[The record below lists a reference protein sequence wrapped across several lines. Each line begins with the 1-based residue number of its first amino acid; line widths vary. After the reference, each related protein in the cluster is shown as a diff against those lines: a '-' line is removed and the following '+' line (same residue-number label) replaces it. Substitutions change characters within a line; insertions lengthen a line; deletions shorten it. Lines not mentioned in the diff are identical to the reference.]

1 VLARGVTNG
10 RGERAMNG
18 LIHDL
23 RYALRQL
30 RKAPGFSVVA
40 VLTLSLGIC
49 ASVAIFAFVD
59 AALLKP
65 LPYGDASRLVEVTER
80 TTLFPRNNLSYL
92 DYVDW
97 KRLNT
102 VFSSMDVWNPTGY
115 LFQMPNGSVPVPAV
129 RVSAGF
135 FRTLGVKPA
144 LGRDFYEG
152 EDKPGAPSTVLL
164 SYSAWRDR
172 FGSRKDVVG
181 QTVSLSGKA
190 YTVIG
195 VLPKE
200 FQFALRGRAEFWT
213 ALQPM
218 QQCEKARG
226 CHNLYG
232 VARLK
237 DGVTVAT
244 ADAGMNTIAK
254 QLEAQYPDSNRGQAA
269 AVVTLSQS
277 IVGNVRPLLLMLLS
291 GAGLLFVIACVNVAS
306 LLLVRSEGRRREMA
320 VRGALGASPSRLF
333 RQFVTEGMVLVAAA
347 GALGLFFSV
356 WSVRILLSLIP
367 ADMMGGMPYLQSLG
381 LNSRVLVFAIFVAL
395 LAGVLFAVT
404 PALRIS
410 FLELRDDLAEGGRTG
425 AGRVWRKLGA
435 NLVTVELA
443 TAVVLLVA
451 AGLLG
456 KSFFRLLHVDLGFE
470 PERVA
475 SLLVI
480 APDVGYEKE
489 AQQISLADNV
499 MERFRQL
506 PGVQS
511 VGLSSTLPVSCN
523 CNTNWIRFVG
533 KPYSGEHNEVNNRT
547 VSPEFFSTIHAR
559 LLSGRFLRETDDPS
573 KPHVAVIN
581 KTLAQKYFPGED
593 PIGKKYGDTQLS
605 SQSIREIVGV
615 VDDIR
620 DGSLDEALWPAEY
633 VPFKQNADTAF
644 YAVVRTSGDERV
656 LIPGLVSAVHQVD
669 PALGSQ
675 EEMTM
680 TEKINDSPTAYLHRS
695 SAWLVGGFASLA
707 LVLGVVGLYGVI
719 AYSVSQR
726 TREIGVRMALGAQ
739 RASVH
744 RMILK
749 EAGRLTLAGILIGT
763 AGAVVAT
770 MLMRSLLFGV
780 SSWDVPTLATVAI
793 GLGAAS
799 LLASY
804 IPARRAARVDPIVAL
819 RCE

>member
-1 VLARGVTNG
+1 
-10 RGERAMNG
+10 MNG
-18 LIHDL
+18 LVQDV
-23 RYALRQL
+23 RYAFRQL
-30 RKAPGFSVVA
+30 RKSPGFSVVA

-65 LPYGDASRLVEVTER
+65 LPYKDASRLVEVTER
-80 TTLFPRNNLSYL
+80 TTLFPRNNLSYP

-97 KRLNT
+97 KRMNT
-102 VFSSMDVWNPTGY
+102 VFSSMDVWTGGGF
-115 LFQMPNGSVPVPAV
+115 LFQMPNGSVPVPAT
-129 RVSAGF
+129 RVSDGF
-135 FRTLGVKPA
+135 FRTLGVRPV
-144 LGRDFYEG
+144 LGRDFYDG
-152 EDKPGAPSTVLL
+152 EDKVGAPPTVLL

-172 FGSRKDVVG
+172 FGSREDVLG
-181 QTVSLSGKA
+181 QTISLSGKA

-213 ALQPM
+213 ALQPTM
-218 QQCEKARG
+218 ECEKRRG

-232 VARLK
+232 IARLK
-237 DGVTVAT
+237 DSVTVGA
-244 ADAGMNTIAK
+244 ADSDMNTIAK
-254 QLEAQYPDSNRGQAA
+254 QLEAQYPDSNRGQLA

-277 IVGNVRPLLLMLLS
+277 IVGNVRPLLLMLLT

-306 LLLVRSEGRRREMA
+306 LLLVRSEGRKREMA

-333 RQFVTEGMVLVAAA
+333 RQFVTEGMVLVSSAS
-347 GALGLFFSV
+347 ALGLFFSV
-356 WSVRILLSLIP
+356 WAVRMLLSLIP
-367 ADMMGGMPYLQSLG
+367 ADMLGGMPYLESLG

-425 AGRVWRKLGA
+425 AGRVWRRLGA

-443 TAVVLLVA
+443 TAVVLLVG

-489 AQQISLADNV
+489 AQQIALANNV
-499 MERFRQL
+499 VERFRQL

-511 VGLSSTLPVSCN
+511 AGLSSTLPVSCN

-533 KPYSGEHNEVNNRT
+533 KPYSGEHNEINYRA
-547 VSPEFFSTIHAR
+547 VSPGFFSTIHAR
-559 LLSGRFLRETDDPS
+559 LLSGRFLEETDDAS

-581 KTLAQKYFPGED
+581 ETLAQKYFPGEN
-593 PIGKKYGDTQLS
+593 PIGRKYGDTQLS
-605 SQSIREIVGV
+605 PESIREIVGV
-615 VDDIR
+615 VDDVR

-633 VPFKQNADTAF
+633 VPFKQNTDTAF
-644 YAVVRTSGDERV
+644 YAVVRTSGDERA
-656 LIPGLVSAVHQVD
+656 LIPALVSAVHQVA
-669 PALGSQ
+669 PALGTR

-680 TEKINDSPTAYLHRS
+680 SEKINNSPTAYLHRS
-695 SAWLVGGFASLA
+695 SAWLVGGFAALA

-739 RASVH
+739 RTSVH
-744 RMILK
+744 QMILK
-749 EAGRLTLAGILIGT
+749 EAGRLTLVGILIGLI
-763 AGAVVAT
+763 GAVAAS

-780 SSWDVPTLATVAI
+780 SSWDLPTLAAVAI
-793 GLGAAS
+793 GLGSAS
-799 LLASY
+799 LFASY

>member
-1 VLARGVTNG
+1 
-10 RGERAMNG
+10 MNG
-18 LIHDL
+18 FFQDV
-23 RYALRQL
+23 RYAFRQL
-30 RKAPGFSVVA
+30 RKSPGFSVVA

-65 LPYGDASRLVEVTER
+65 LPYRDASRLVEVTER
-80 TTLFPRNNLSYL
+80 TTLFPRNNLSYP

-97 KRLNT
+97 KRMNT
-102 VFSSMDVWNPTGY
+102 VLSSMDVWNGTGF
-115 LFQMPNGSVPVPAV
+115 LFQMPNGSVPVPAA
-129 RVSAGF
+129 RVSDGF
-135 FRTLGVKPA
+135 FRTLGVRPV
-144 LGRDFYEG
+144 LGRDFYDG
-152 EDKPGAPSTVLL
+152 EDKPGAPATVLL

-172 FGSRKDVVG
+172 FGSREDVVG
-181 QTVSLSGKA
+181 QSISLSGKA

-213 ALQPM
+213 ALQPTM
-218 QQCEKARG
+218 ECEKRRS

-232 VARLK
+232 IGRLK
-237 DGVTVAT
+237 DGVAVGA
-244 ADAGMNTIAK
+244 ADADMNTIAK
-254 QLEAQYPDSNRGQAA
+254 QLEAQYPDSNRGQSA
-269 AVVTLSQS
+269 AVVPLSQS

-306 LLLVRSEGRRREMA
+306 LLLVRSEGRKREMA

-333 RQFVTEGMVLVAAA
+333 QQFVTEGLVLVFSAS
-347 GALGLFFSV
+347 ALGLLFSV
-356 WSVRILLSLIP
+356 WAVRMLLSLIP
-367 ADMMGGMPYLQSLG
+367 ADMLGEMPYLQSLG
-381 LNSRVLVFAIFVAL
+381 LNSRVLFFGIFVAL
-395 LAGVLFAVT
+395 LAGGLFAIT

-410 FLELRDDLAEGGRTG
+410 FLELRDNLAEGGRTG

-480 APDVGYEKE
+480 APDVGFEKE
-489 AQQISLADNV
+489 AQQIALADNV
-499 MERFRQL
+499 IERFRQL

-533 KPYSGEHNEVNNRT
+533 KPYSGEHNEVNSRA
-547 VSPEFFSTIHAR
+547 VSPDFFSTIHAR
-559 LLSGRFLRETDDPS
+559 LLSGRFLNEMDDAS
-573 KPHVAVIN
+573 RPHVAVIN
-581 KTLAQKYFPGED
+581 QTLAQKYFAGED

-605 SQSIREIVGV
+605 PQSIREIVGV
-615 VDDIR
+615 VNDVR
-620 DGSLDEALWPAEY
+620 DGSLDETLWPAEY
-633 VPFKQNADTAF
+633 VPFKQNTDTAF

-656 LIPGLVSAVHQVD
+656 LIPALVSAVHQVA
-669 PALGSQ
+669 PALGTQ

-680 TEKINDSPTAYLHRS
+680 SDKINNSPTAYLHRS
-695 SAWLVGGFASLA
+695 SAWLVSGFAALA
-707 LVLGVVGLYGVI
+707 LVLGVVGLYGVV

-726 TREIGVRMALGAQ
+726 TREIGVRMALGAE
-739 RASVH
+739 RSSVH
-744 RMILK
+744 QMILK
-749 EAGRLTLAGILIGT
+749 EAGLLTLCGIAMGLG
-763 AGAVVAT
+763 GAVIAA

-780 SSWDVPTLATVAI
+780 SSWDVPTLAGVAV

-804 IPARRAARVDPIVAL
+804 IPARRAARVDPMVAL

>member
-1 VLARGVTNG
+1 
-10 RGERAMNG
+10 MSG
-18 LIHDL
+18 LLQDI

-30 RKAPGFSVVA
+30 RRTPTFSVVA
-40 VLTLSLGIC
+40 GLTLSLGIC

-65 LPYGDASRLVEVTER
+65 LPYRDASHLVDVTER
-80 TTLFPRNNLSYL
+80 TALFPRGNLSYL

-97 KRLNT
+97 KRLNK
-102 VFSSMDVWNPTGY
+102 VFSSLDVWNGSGY
-115 LFQMPNGSVPVPAV
+115 LLQTPNGAVPVSAV
-129 RVSAGF
+129 RVSDGF
-135 FRTLGVKPA
+135 FRTLGVKPT

-152 EDKPGAPSTVLL
+152 EDKVGAAPAVLL
-164 SYSAWRDR
+164 SFATWRNR
-172 FGSRKDVVG
+172 FGAREDLVG
-181 QTVSLSGKA
+181 QPISLSGKA

-195 VLPKE
+195 VLPKD
-200 FQFALRGRAEFWT
+200 FQFALRGRAEFYT
-213 ALQPM
+213 ALQPAM
-218 QQCEKARG
+218 ECEKRRS

-232 VARLK
+232 VAWLK
-237 DGVTVAT
+237 DGVTVSAAH
-244 ADAGMNTIAK
+244 ADMNTIAK
-254 QLEAQYPDSNRGQAA
+254 QLEAQYPDSNRGQFAS
-269 AVVTLSQS
+269 VIPLSQS
-277 IVGNVRPLLLMLLS
+277 IVGDVRPLLLMLLS

-306 LLLVRSEGRRREMA
+306 LLLVRSESRKREMA

-333 RQFVTEGMVLVAAA
+333 RQFVTEGLVLVTV
-347 GALGLFFSV
+347 GCVLGLFLSA
-356 WSVRILLSLIP
+356 WAVRLLVGLIP
-367 ADMMGGMPYLQSLG
+367 ADMMAGMPYLQSLG
-381 LNSRVLVFAIFVAL
+381 LNTRVFFFAIVIGLIAGVVFA
-395 LAGVLFAVT
+395 LA
-404 PALRIS
+404 PALRTS
-410 FLELRDDLAEGGRTG
+410 LMDLRDDLAEGGRTA

-435 NLVTVELA
+435 NLVTLELA
-443 TAVVLLVA
+443 TAVILLVA

-470 PERVA
+470 PEHVA

-489 AQQISLADNV
+489 AQQIALADRV
-499 MERFRQL
+499 MDRFRQL

-511 VGLSSTLPVSCN
+511 VALTSTLPVSCN

-533 KPYSGEHNEVNNRT
+533 KPYSGEHNEVNFRA
-547 VSPEFFSTIHAR
+547 VSPDFFSTIQAR
-559 LLSGRFLRETDDPS
+559 LLSGRFLRDTDDAS
-573 KPHVAVIN
+573 KPRVSVVN

-605 SQSIREIVGV
+605 PESIREIVGV
-615 VDDIR
+615 VDDVH
-620 DGSLDEALWPAEY
+620 DSSLDAELWPAEY
-633 VPFKQNADTAF
+633 VAFKQNTDTAF
-644 YAVVRTSGDERV
+644 YAAVRTSGDEQA
-656 LIPGLVSAVHQVD
+656 LIPTLVSAIHDLD
-669 PALGSQ
+669 PALGTQ
-675 EEMTM
+675 DEMTM
-680 TEKINDSPTAYLHRS
+680 TDKINNSPTAYLHRS
-695 SAWLVGGFASLA
+695 SAWLIGGFAALA
-707 LVLGVVGLYGVI
+707 LILGVIGLYGVV

-744 RMILK
+744 QMILK
-749 EAGRLTLAGILIGT
+749 EAGRLTFIGILMGL
-763 AGAVVAT
+763 AGAVVAA

-780 SSWDVPTLATVAI
+780 SSWDIPTLAAVAV

>member
-1 VLARGVTNG
+1 
-10 RGERAMNG
+10 MSG
-18 LIHDL
+18 LLQDI

-65 LPYGDASRLVEVTER
+65 LPYRDASRLVDVTEGSAM
-80 TTLFPRNNLSYL
+80 FPRANLSYL

-97 KRLNT
+97 KRMNT
-102 VFSSMDVWNPTGY
+102 VFSSMDVWNGSGY
-115 LFQMPNGSVPVPAV
+115 LFQMPSGAVPVPAI
-129 RVSAGF
+129 RVSNGF

-144 LGRDFYEG
+144 LGRDFYDG
-152 EDKPGAPSTVLL
+152 EDKAGAPAAVLL
-164 SYSAWRDR
+164 SYGAWRDR
-172 FGSRKDVVG
+172 FAGRADVIG
-181 QTVSLSGKA
+181 QTISLSGKA

-195 VLPKE
+195 VLPRE

-213 ALQPM
+213 ALQPTM
-218 QQCEKARG
+218 ECEKRRS

-237 DGVTVAT
+237 DGVTVA
-244 ADAGMNTIAK
+244 AAAANMNTIAK
-254 QLEAQYPDSNRGQAA
+254 QLEIQYPDSNRGQFAS
-269 AVVTLSQS
+269 VISLSQS
-277 IVGNVRPLLLMLLS
+277 MVGDVRPLLLMLLS

-306 LLLVRSEGRRREMA
+306 LLLVRSESRKREMA
-320 VRGALGASPSRLF
+320 VRGALGASASRLF
-333 RQFVTEGMVLVAAA
+333 RQFVTEGLVLVSA
-347 GALGLFFSV
+347 GSALGLFFAV
-356 WSVRILLSLIP
+356 WAVPMLLALIP
-367 ADMMGGMPYLQSLG
+367 ADMLGRMPYLQNLG
-381 LNSRVLVFAIFVAL
+381 LNSRVVLFGILISLV
-395 LAGVLFAVT
+395 AGLLFAVT
-404 PALRIS
+404 PALRTS
-410 FLELRDDLAEGGRTG
+410 FVDLRDDLAEGSRTA
-425 AGRVWRKLGA
+425 AGRVWRKFGA
-435 NLVTVELA
+435 NLVIVELA
-443 TAVVLLVA
+443 TAVVLLVG

-489 AQQISLADNV
+489 AQQIALADKV

-511 VGLSSTLPVSCN
+511 VALTSTLPVSCN

-533 KPYSGEHNEVNNRT
+533 KPYSGEHNEVNYRG
-547 VSPEFFSTIHAR
+547 VSPGFFTTIHAR
-559 LLSGRFLRETDDPS
+559 LLSGRFLSESDDAS
-573 KPHVAVIN
+573 KPRVAVIN

-605 SQSIREIVGV
+605 PQSIREIVGV
-615 VDDIR
+615 VDDVR
-620 DGSLDEALWPAEY
+620 DGSLDAALWPAEY
-633 VPFKQNADTAF
+633 VAFKQNTDTAF
-644 YAVVRTSGDERV
+644 YAVVRTAGDEQT
-656 LIPGLVSAVHQVD
+656 LIPTLVSAVHQVD
-669 PALGSQ
+669 PALGTQ
-675 EEMTM
+675 EEMSM
-680 TEKINDSPTAYLHRS
+680 SDKINNSPAAYLHRS

-707 LVLGVVGLYGVI
+707 VILGVVGLYGVV

-739 RASVH
+739 RTSVH
-744 RMILK
+744 RMIMK
-749 EAGRLTLAGILIGT
+749 EAGRLTLVGLLIGL
-763 AGAVVAT
+763 AGSVIAA
-770 MLMRSLLFGV
+770 MLMRGLLFGV
-780 SSWDVPTLATVAI
+780 SSWDAPTLSAVAV
-793 GLGAAS
+793 GLGGAS

-804 IPARRAARVDPIVAL
+804 IPARRAARIDPIVAL

>member
-1 VLARGVTNG
+1 
-10 RGERAMNG
+10 MSG
-18 LIHDL
+18 LFQDV
-23 RYALRQL
+23 RYAFRQL
-30 RKAPGFSVVA
+30 RKTPAFSVIA

-65 LPYGDASRLVEVTER
+65 LPYRDASRLVDVTEGSAM
-80 TTLFPRNNLSYL
+80 FPRANLSYL

-97 KRLNT
+97 KRMNT
-102 VFSSMDVWNPTGY
+102 VLSSMDVWNGTGY

-129 RVSAGF
+129 RVSDGF
-135 FRTLGVKPA
+135 FRTLGVRPA
-144 LGRDFYEG
+144 FGRDFYDG

-164 SYSAWRDR
+164 SYSAWRNR
-172 FGSRKDVVG
+172 FGSREDVIG
-181 QTVSLSGKA
+181 QTISLSGKA

-213 ALQPM
+213 ALQPTM
-218 QQCEKARG
+218 ECEKRRS

-232 VARLK
+232 IARLK
-237 DGVTVAT
+237 DGVTVAA
-244 ADAGMNTIAK
+244 ADADMNTIAK
-254 QLEAQYPDSNRGQAA
+254 QLEAQYPDSNRGQFAS
-269 AVVTLSQS
+269 VITLSQS
-277 IVGNVRPLLLMLLS
+277 IVGNVRPLLIMLLS
-291 GAGLLFVIACVNVAS
+291 GAGLLFLIACVNVAS
-306 LLLVRSEGRRREMA
+306 LLLVRSESRKREMA
-320 VRGALGASPSRLF
+320 VRGALGASPARLF
-333 RQFVTEGMVLVAAA
+333 RQFVTEGLALVSA
-347 GALGLFFSV
+347 GCV
-356 WSVRILLSLIP
+356 WGVFLSIWAVRMLLRLIP
-367 ADMMGGMPYLQSLG
+367 ADMLGGMPYLQSLG
-381 LNSRVLVFAIFVAL
+381 LNSRV
-395 LAGVLFAVT
+395 VLFAILIGLIASVLFAIT
-404 PALRIS
+404 PALRTS
-410 FLELRDDLAEGGRTG
+410 FVDLRDDLAEGGRAA
-425 AGRVWRKLGA
+425 AGRVWRKFGA
-435 NLVTVELA
+435 NLVTIELA
-443 TAVVLLVA
+443 TAVILLVA

-456 KSFFRLLHVDLGFE
+456 KSVFRLLHVDLGFE

-489 AQQISLADNV
+489 PQQIALADKV
-499 MERFRQL
+499 MERFKQL

-511 VGLSSTLPVSCN
+511 VALTSTLPVSCN

-533 KPYSGEHNEVNNRT
+533 KPYSGEHNEINYRA
-547 VSPEFFSTIHAR
+547 VSPDFFSTIRAR
-559 LLSGRFLRETDDPS
+559 LLSGRFLSETDDAS

-581 KTLAQKYFPGED
+581 KTLAQRYFPGED

-605 SQSIREIVGV
+605 PQSIREIVGV
-615 VDDIR
+615 VDDVR
-620 DGSLDEALWPAEY
+620 DGSLDAALWPAEY
-633 VPFKQNADTAF
+633 VPFKQNTDTIF
-644 YAVVRTSGDERV
+644 YAVVRATGDERA
-656 LIPGLVSAVHQVD
+656 LIPALVSALHQVD
-669 PALGSQ
+669 PALGTQ

-680 TEKINDSPTAYLHRS
+680 SEKINNSPTAYLHRS
-695 SAWLVGGFASLA
+695 SAWLVSGFASLA
-707 LVLGVVGLYGVI
+707 LILGVVGLYGVI

-744 RMILK
+744 QMILK
-749 EAGRLTLAGILIGT
+749 EAGRLTLAGILIGLM
-763 AGAVVAT
+763 GAVAAA

-780 SSWDVPTLATVAI
+780 SSWDIPTLAAVAI

-804 IPARRAARVDPIVAL
+804 IPARRAARIDPIVAL

>member
-1 VLARGVTNG
+1 
-10 RGERAMNG
+10 MNG
-18 LIHDL
+18 LVQDV
-23 RYALRQL
+23 RYAFRQL
-30 RKAPGFSVVA
+30 RKSPGFSVVA

-65 LPYGDASRLVEVTER
+65 LPYKDASRLVEVTER
-80 TTLFPRNNLSYL
+80 TTLFPRNNLSYP

-102 VFSSMDVWNPTGY
+102 VFSSMDVWTGGGF
-115 LFQMPNGSVPVPAV
+115 LFQMPNGSVPVPAT
-129 RVSAGF
+129 RVSDGF
-135 FRTLGVKPA
+135 FRTLGVRPV
-144 LGRDFYEG
+144 LGRDFYDG
-152 EDKPGAPSTVLL
+152 EDKVGAPPTVLL

-172 FGSRKDVVG
+172 FGSREDVLG
-181 QTVSLSGKA
+181 QTISLSGKA

-213 ALQPM
+213 ALQPTM
-218 QQCEKARG
+218 ECEKRRG

-232 VARLK
+232 IARLK
-237 DGVTVAT
+237 DSVTVGA
-244 ADAGMNTIAK
+244 ADSDMNTIAK
-254 QLEAQYPDSNRGQAA
+254 QLEAQYPDSNRGQLA

-277 IVGNVRPLLLMLLS
+277 IVGNVRPLLLMLLT

-306 LLLVRSEGRRREMA
+306 LLLVRSEGRKREMA

-333 RQFVTEGMVLVAAA
+333 RQFVTEGMVLVSSAS
-347 GALGLFFSV
+347 ALGLFFSV
-356 WSVRILLSLIP
+356 WAVRMLLSLIP
-367 ADMMGGMPYLQSLG
+367 ADMLGGMPYLESLG

-425 AGRVWRKLGA
+425 AGRVWRRLGA

-443 TAVVLLVA
+443 TAVVLLVG

-489 AQQISLADNV
+489 AQQIALANNV
-499 MERFRQL
+499 VERFRQL

-511 VGLSSTLPVSCN
+511 AGLSSTLPVSCN

-533 KPYSGEHNEVNNRT
+533 KPYSGEHNEINYRA
-547 VSPEFFSTIHAR
+547 VSPGFFSTIHAR
-559 LLSGRFLRETDDPS
+559 LLSGRFLEETDDAS

-581 KTLAQKYFPGED
+581 KTLAQKYFPGEN
-593 PIGKKYGDTQLS
+593 PIGRKYGDTQLS
-605 SQSIREIVGV
+605 PESIREIVGV
-615 VDDIR
+615 VDDVR

-633 VPFKQNADTAF
+633 VPFKQNTDTAF
-644 YAVVRTSGDERV
+644 YAVVRTSGDERA
-656 LIPGLVSAVHQVD
+656 LIPALVSAVHQVA
-669 PALGSQ
+669 PALGTR

-680 TEKINDSPTAYLHRS
+680 SEKINNSPTAYLHRS
-695 SAWLVGGFASLA
+695 SAWLVGGFAALA

-739 RASVH
+739 RTSVH
-744 RMILK
+744 QMILK
-749 EAGRLTLAGILIGT
+749 EAGRLTLVGILLGLI
-763 AGAVVAT
+763 GAVAAS

-780 SSWDVPTLATVAI
+780 SSWDLPTLAAVAI
-793 GLGAAS
+793 GLGSAS
-799 LLASY
+799 LFASY

>member
-1 VLARGVTNG
+1 
-10 RGERAMNG
+10 MSG
-18 LIHDL
+18 LFQDV
-23 RYALRQL
+23 RYAFRQL
-30 RKAPGFSVVA
+30 RKSPGFSVVA

-65 LPYGDASRLVEVTER
+65 LPYRDASRLVEVTER
-80 TTLFPRNNLSYL
+80 TTLFPRNNLSYP
-92 DYVDW
+92 DYLDW
-97 KRLNT
+97 KRMNT
-102 VFSSMDVWNPTGY
+102 VFSSMDVWTASGF
-115 LFQMPNGSVPVPAV
+115 LFQMPNGSVPVPAA
-129 RVSAGF
+129 RVSDGF
-135 FRTLGVKPA
+135 FRTLGVKPV
-144 LGRDFYEG
+144 LGRDFYDG
-152 EDKPGAPSTVLL
+152 EDKVGAAPTVLL

-172 FGSRKDVVG
+172 FGSREDVIG
-181 QTVSLSGKA
+181 QTISLSGKA

-200 FQFALRGRAEFWT
+200 FQFALRGRSEFWT
-213 ALQPM
+213 ALQPTM
-218 QQCEKARG
+218 ECEKRRS
-226 CHNLYG
+226 CHNLFG
-232 VARLK
+232 IARLK
-237 DGVTVAT
+237 DNVTVGA
-244 ADAGMNTIAK
+244 ADADMNTIAK
-254 QLEAQYPDSNRGQAA
+254 QLEAQYPDSNRGQLA

-277 IVGNVRPLLLMLLS
+277 IVGNVRPLLLMLLT

-306 LLLVRSEGRRREMA
+306 LLLVRSEGRKREMA

-333 RQFVTEGMVLVAAA
+333 RQFVTEGMVLVSSAS
-347 GALGLFFSV
+347 ALGLLFSV
-356 WSVRILLSLIP
+356 WAVRMLLSLIP
-367 ADMMGGMPYLQSLG
+367 ADMLGGMPYLESLG

-425 AGRVWRKLGA
+425 AGRVWRRLGA

-489 AQQISLADNV
+489 AQQIALADKV
-499 MERFRQL
+499 VERFRQL

-511 VGLSSTLPVSCN
+511 AGLSSTLPVSCN

-533 KPYSGEHNEVNNRT
+533 KPYSGEHNEINYRA
-547 VSPEFFSTIHAR
+547 VSPGFFPTIRAR
-559 LLSGRFLRETDDPS
+559 LLSGRFLEETDDAS

-605 SQSIREIVGV
+605 PQSIREIVGV
-615 VDDIR
+615 VDDVR

-633 VPFKQNADTAF
+633 VPFKQNTDTAF
-644 YAVVRTSGDERV
+644 YAVVRTSGDERA
-656 LIPGLVSAVHQVD
+656 LIPALVSAVHQVV
-669 PALGSQ
+669 PALGT
-675 EEMTM
+675 EEEITM
-680 TEKINDSPTAYLHRS
+680 SEKINNSPTAYLHRS
-695 SAWLVGGFASLA
+695 SAWLVGGFAALA

-744 RMILK
+744 QMILK
-749 EAGRLTLAGILIGT
+749 EAGRLTLAGILIGL
-763 AGAVVAT
+763 AGAVAAA

-780 SSWDVPTLATVAI
+780 SSWDLPTLVSVAL
-793 GLGAAS
+793 GLGSAS

-804 IPARRAARVDPIVAL
+804 IPARRAAQVDPIVAL

>member
-1 VLARGVTNG
+1 
-10 RGERAMNG
+10 MNG
-18 LIHDL
+18 LFQDI

-30 RKAPGFSVVA
+30 RKSPGFSVIA
-40 VLTLSLGIC
+40 MLTLSLGIS

-65 LPYGDASRLVEVTER
+65 LPYRDASRLVEVTER
-80 TTLFPRNNLSYL
+80 TTLFPRNNLSYP

-97 KRLNT
+97 KRMNT
-102 VFSSMDVWNPTGY
+102 VFSSMDAWTGSGF
-115 LFQMPNGSVPVPAV
+115 LFQMPNGSVPVTAA
-129 RVSAGF
+129 RVSDGF
-135 FRTLGVKPA
+135 FRTLGVKPV
-144 LGRDFYEG
+144 LGRDFYDG
-152 EDKPGAPSTVLL
+152 EDKLGAPATVIL
-164 SYSAWRDR
+164 SYSTWRDR
-172 FGSRKDVVG
+172 FGSREDVVG
-181 QTVSLSGKA
+181 QTISLSGKP

-195 VLPKE
+195 VLPND
-200 FQFALRGRAEFWT
+200 FQFALRGRSEFWT
-213 ALQPM
+213 ALQPTSE
-218 QQCEKARG
+218 CEKRRS

-232 VARLK
+232 IARLN
-237 DGVTVAT
+237 DGVSLPA
-244 ADAGMNTIAK
+244 AEANMNTIAS
-254 QLEAQYPDSNRGQAA
+254 QLEAEYPDSNRGQAA
-269 AVVTLSQS
+269 AVVGLGRA
-277 IVGNVRPLLLMLLS
+277 VAGNVRPLLLMLLS

-306 LLLVRSEGRRREMA
+306 LLLVRSEGRKREMA
-320 VRGALGASPSRLF
+320 VRGALGASPGRLF
-333 RQFVTEGMVLVAAA
+333 RQFVTEGLTLVLA
-347 GALGLFFSV
+347 GSTVGVFFSA
-356 WSVRILLSLIP
+356 WAVRMLLGLIP
-367 ADMMGGMPYLQSLG
+367 ADMLGAMPYLQGLG
-381 LNSRVLVFAIFVAL
+381 LNSRVLLFACLVGLVA
-395 LAGVLFAVT
+395 GIVFAVT

-443 TAVVLLVA
+443 TAVILLVA

-475 SLLVI
+475 SMMVI

-489 AQQISLADNV
+489 AQQIALADRV
-499 MERFRQL
+499 LDRFRQL

-511 VGLSSTLPVSCN
+511 AALTSTLPVSCN

-533 KPYSGEHNEVNNRT
+533 KPYNGEHNETNYRA
-547 VSPEFFSTIHAR
+547 VSPDFLATIHAR
-559 LLSGRFLRETDDPS
+559 LLAGRFLSETDDAS
-573 KPHVAVIN
+573 KPLVSVIN
-581 KTLAQKYFPGED
+581 KTLAEKYFPGED
-593 PIGKKYGDTQLS
+593 PVGKKYGDTQLS
-605 SQSIREIVGV
+605 PKSIREIVGV
-615 VDDIR
+615 VDDVR
-620 DGSLDEALWPAEY
+620 DGSLDAALWPAEY
-633 VPFKQNADTAF
+633 VPFKQNTDTAF
-644 YAVVRTSGDERV
+644 YAVVRTSGDERA
-656 LIPGLVSAVHQVD
+656 LLPALVSAVHQVD
-669 PALGSQ
+669 PALGTQ

-680 TEKINDSPTAYLHRS
+680 SEKINNSPTAYLHRS

-739 RASVH
+739 RGSVH

-749 EAGRLTLAGILIGT
+749 EAGRLTLAGIVIGL
-763 AGAVVAT
+763 AGALVAA

-780 SSWDVPTLATVAI
+780 NSWDIPTLAAVSI
-793 GLGAAS
+793 GLAAAS

-804 IPARRAARVDPIVAL
+804 IPARRAAKVDPIVAL

>member
-1 VLARGVTNG
+1 MSGIFQDV
-10 RGERAMNG
+10 
-18 LIHDL
+18 
-23 RYALRQL
+23 RYAFRQL
-30 RKAPGFSVVA
+30 RKSPGFSVVA

-65 LPYGDASRLVEVTER
+65 LPYRDPSRLVEVTER
-80 TTLFPRNNLSYL
+80 TTLFPRNNLSYP
-92 DYVDW
+92 DYLDW
-97 KRLNT
+97 KRMNT
-102 VFSSMDVWNPTGY
+102 VFSSMDVWNGSGF
-115 LFQMPNGSVPVPAV
+115 LFQMPNGSVPVPAA
-129 RVSAGF
+129 RVSDGF
-135 FRTLGVKPA
+135 FRTLGVKPVR
-144 LGRDFYEG
+144 GRDFYDG
-152 EDKPGAPSTVLL
+152 EDKVGAPPTVLL

-172 FGSRKDVVG
+172 FSSREDVIG

-213 ALQPM
+213 ALQPTM
-218 QQCEKARG
+218 ECEKRRG

-232 VARLK
+232 IARLK
-237 DGVTVAT
+237 DGVTVGA
-244 ADAGMNTIAK
+244 ADADMNTIAK

-277 IVGNVRPLLLMLLS
+277 IVGNVRPLLLMLLT

-306 LLLVRSEGRRREMA
+306 LLLVRSEGRKREMA

-333 RQFVTEGMVLVAAA
+333 RQFVTEGMVLVASAS
-347 GALGLFFSV
+347 ALGLLFSV
-356 WSVRILLSLIP
+356 WAVRLLLSLIP
-367 ADMMGGMPYLQSLG
+367 ADMLGGMPYLQSLG
-381 LNSRVLVFAIFVAL
+381 LNSRVLVFAILVAL
-395 LAGVLFAVT
+395 LAAALFAIT

-443 TAVVLLVA
+443 TAVILLVA

-489 AQQISLADNV
+489 AQQIALADNV
-499 MERFRQL
+499 IERFRQL
-506 PGVQS
+506 PAVQS

-533 KPYSGEHNEVNNRT
+533 KPYSGEHNEINYRA
-547 VSPEFFSTIHAR
+547 VSPGFFPTIHAR
-559 LLSGRFLRETDDPS
+559 LLSGRFLKETDDAS

-593 PIGKKYGDTQLS
+593 PVGKKYGDTELS
-605 SQSIREIVGV
+605 PQSIREIVGV
-615 VDDIR
+615 VDDVR

-633 VPFKQNADTAF
+633 VPFKQNTDTAF
-644 YAVVRTSGDERV
+644 YAVVRTSGDERA
-656 LIPGLVSAVHQVD
+656 LIPALVSAVRQVA
-669 PALGSQ
+669 PALGTQ

-680 TEKINDSPTAYLHRS
+680 SEKINNSPTAYLHRS
-695 SAWLVGGFASLA
+695 SAWLVGGFAALA

-744 RMILK
+744 QMILK
-749 EAGRLTLAGILIGT
+749 EAGRLTLIGILIGL
-763 AGAVVAT
+763 AGAVAAA

-780 SSWDVPTLATVAI
+780 SSWDLPTLASVAI
-793 GLGAAS
+793 GLGSAS

-804 IPARRAARVDPIVAL
+804 IPARRAAQVDPMVAL